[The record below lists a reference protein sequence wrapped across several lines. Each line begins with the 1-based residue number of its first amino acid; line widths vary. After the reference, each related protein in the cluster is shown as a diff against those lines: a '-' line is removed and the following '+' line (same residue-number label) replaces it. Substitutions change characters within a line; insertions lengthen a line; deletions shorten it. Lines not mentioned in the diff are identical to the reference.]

1 MDTEQKDAYTCPSFN
16 SYSSLAQVAA
26 KAAAGGPSAA
36 ARIGSHDGGDDDDD
50 DFEFAPVRD
59 GGEISPL
66 DFAGDAQN
74 GTLFPLFNPDLLPD
88 EEKQPESRVAAP
100 LSKLFAEGRGEN
112 PASCSSSEADEP
124 EDFPAGAYCAWHPS
138 PGRCRKSSST
148 GSALRRWSIRN
159 LLRSSSE
166 GKGKFDILAQK
177 NREDR
182 LPVEETNRKGAR
194 SAHEALYL
202 QNREAAE
209 GNKKKSYLPY
219 RRDIVGF
226 FVNVDGLGKGFPRF

>member
-1 MDTEQKDAYTCPSFN
+1 MDPEQKDAYACPSFN
-16 SYSSLAQVAA
+16 SYSSDRLAQIAA
-26 KAAAGGPSAA
+26 RPAAGDPSAA
-36 ARIGSHDGGDDDDD
+36 ARIGSDDDD

-59 GGEISPL
+59 GGEISPV
-66 DFAGDAQN
+66 DFAGYSQN
-74 GTLFPLFNPDLLPD
+74 GTVFPLFDRDLLPD
-88 EEKQPESRVAAP
+88 EKIPPETRVAAP
-100 LSKLFAEGRGEN
+100 LSKLFAEGCEN
-112 PASCSSSEADEP
+112 PASCSSSEAEEP
-124 EDFPAGAYCAWHPS
+124 EDVPAGAYCAWHPS

-166 GKGKFDILAQK
+166 GKGKFDFLAQK

-182 LPVEETNRKGAR
+182 LPVEETDRKGAR

-226 FVNVDGLGKGFPRF
+226 FVNVEGLGKGFPRF